1 MNNISSRTSPNN
13 YFENFEVGQT
23 IAHARGKTVT
33 EMDNVLLTNMV
44 MNTAQGHFN
53 EHLMKQTAG
62 IAGFDT
68 RIVYGGI
75 NFSMVIGLAAQDT
88 GEQVLQEL
96 GMDKIRLKTPVHHGD
111 TLYAFTEVLEKT
123 DADRTDA
130 GIVRFKHFGIN
141 QHDKLVYEGERTV
154 LMKRRSA
161 WGDR

>member
-1 MNNISSRTSPNN
+1 MSNISSRTSPDN
-13 YFENFEVGQT
+13 YFENFEIGQV

-53 EHLMKQTAG
+53 EHLMKQSSD
-62 IAGFDT
+62 IPGFDT
-68 RIVYGGI
+68 RIVFGGI

-88 GEQVLQEL
+88 GEQVLEEL
-96 GMDKIRLKTPVHHGD
+96 GMDKIRLKAPVHHGD

-123 DADRTDA
+123 DTDRTDA

-141 QHDKLVYEGERTV
+141 QHDKLVFEGERTV

>member
-53 EHLMKQTAG
+53 EHLMQQSSG
-62 IAGFDT
+62 IVGFDT

-111 TLYAFTEVLEKT
+111 TLYAFTEVIEKT
-123 DADRTDA
+123 DADRADA
-130 GIVRFKHFGIN
+130 GVIRFRHFGIN